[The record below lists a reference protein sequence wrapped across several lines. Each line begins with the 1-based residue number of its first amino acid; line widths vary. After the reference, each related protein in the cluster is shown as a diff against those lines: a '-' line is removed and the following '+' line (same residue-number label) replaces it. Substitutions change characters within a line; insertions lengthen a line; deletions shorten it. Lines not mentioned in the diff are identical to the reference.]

1 MIPLNDLNYTGQ
13 PNLTLQRD
21 IIATVLDVTII
32 SWSNLLASREVSA
45 KSSEPDIAGRLGR
58 AMIAEKNRR
67 NLKNFRIEEEVGTR
81 SSLGAPRTE
90 GRIDIKIIYSF
101 NEREYF
107 GIECKRVSGKSK
119 VLTRKYVDQGV
130 MRFVTGKY
138 SPNHEWGALLGFVID
153 GDAESCINLVR
164 DCLIKTNKTNCMIGK
179 WTAVK
184 NFISFQHLYSTSHRQ
199 NIYNSPVT
207 ILHLFLTIA
216 N

>member
-13 PNLTLQRD
+13 PNLTLLRD

-32 SWSNLLASREVSA
+32 SWSHLLASKEVNA

-67 NLKNFRIEEEVGTR
+67 NLKNFRIEEEIGTR
-81 SSLGAPRTE
+81 SALDAPRTE

-101 NEREYF
+101 DEREYF

-119 VLTRKYVDQGV
+119 ALAKKYVDQGV

-138 SPNHEWGALLGFVID
+138 SPNHEWSAMLGFVID
-153 GDAESCINLVR
+153 GDVDGCINLVR
-164 DCLIKTNKTNCMIGK
+164 GCLVKAHKTNCMTGK
-179 WTAVK
+179 WATEK
-184 NFISFQHLYSTSHRQ
+184 NLISYQHLYRTSHRQ
-199 NIYNSPVT
+199 NIHKSMVT
-207 ILHLFLTIA
+207 ILHLFLTIE
-216 N
+216 